1 MGQMR
6 INKKMVLKDL
16 NFLLKSRF
24 ADDLKDL
31 VLFGSQAYGDANK
44 DSDYDILI
52 VLKEKADWKVE
63 REISDICYEVDL
75 KYNIITDTHVIGE
88 SELIT
93 LRGKQPIF
101 VNAIS
106 KGLHA

>member
-1 MGQMR
+1 MK
-6 INKKMVLKDL
+6 IDKTKVLKDL
-16 NFLLKSRF
+16 YYLLKLRF
-24 ADDLKDL
+24 ADDLKDI
-31 VLFGSQAYGDANK
+31 VLFGSQVYGHAHN

-52 VLKEKADWKVE
+52 VLKKKADWKVE

-88 SELIT
+88 PEFNT

-101 VNAIS
+101 VNAMS
-106 KGLHA
+106 NGLHA